1 MRKVAMTMISSR
13 PVRIVDELRIEGL
26 GNMKIFGKT
35 LALATVAL
43 SLTLLASARNT
54 KATQD
59 SATTQSAA
67 MNTPS
72 NPEAASLVPVNA
84 VLSHALDARKDHPGS
99 AIEAKLT
106 EKAHLSDGTELPSG
120 SILMG
125 QVVTDDMQH
134 QGKSTLALRFDQA
147 RLKDGKVI
155 PIRATIVGLLS
166 PVSDTGIGYAVP
178 NNWTDATLQIDEVG
192 VVPGVDLH
200 SNITS
205 QNSGVFVSTKKDN
218 VKLAQGS
225 QVQLAIGPRSAA

>member
-1 MRKVAMTMISSR
+1 
-13 PVRIVDELRIEGL
+13 
-26 GNMKIFGKT
+26 MKIFGKT

-43 SLTLLASARNT
+43 SLPLLASARNT
-54 KATQD
+54 KTPQD
-59 SATTQSAA
+59 SVTAESGATS
-67 MNTPS
+67 TPG
-72 NPEAASLVPVNA
+72 NAEAAGMVPVNA
-84 VLSHALDARKDHPGS
+84 VLSHALDAKKDHPGS
-99 AIEAKLT
+99 AIEARLT
-106 EKAHLSDGTELPSG
+106 GRARLSDGTELPSG

-125 QVVTDDMQH
+125 QVVTDDMQN

-166 PVSDTGIGYAVP
+166 PVSDSGAYAAP

-200 SNITS
+200 SNIAS
-205 QNSGVFVSTKKDN
+205 QNSGVFISTKKDN

-225 QVQLAIGPRSAA
+225 QVQLAIGPRTA

>member
-1 MRKVAMTMISSR
+1 
-13 PVRIVDELRIEGL
+13 
-26 GNMKIFGKT
+26 MKIFGKT

-54 KATQD
+54 KTPQD
-59 SATTQSAA
+59 SATAQSAA

-72 NPEAASLVPVNA
+72 NPEAASLVPVDA
-84 VLSHALDARKDHPGS
+84 VLSHALDAKKDHPGS
-99 AIEAKLT
+99 AIEARLT
-106 EKAHLSDGTELPSG
+106 QKAHLSDGTELPSG

-125 QVVTDDMQH
+125 QVVTDEMQH

-166 PVSDTGIGYAVP
+166 PASDNDMDYAAP
-178 NNWTDATLQIDEVG
+178 NDWTDTTMQIDEVG

-200 SNITS
+200 SNIGS
-205 QNSGVFVSTKKDN
+205 QNSGVFVST
-218 VKLAQGS
+218 
-225 QVQLAIGPRSAA
+225 RRTM